1 MKQLMKPL
9 AISAIALALTACSQE
24 KFPANDT
31 ELVDEKDKQAYAL
44 GSSVGGFIARNL
56 ERQEEAD
63 YMLERDVVIAGFV
76 DAIKGDPQLTDEE
89 AEEILNAMR
98 QEVMEQ
104 RQNVLGQKS
113 AEEGQAY
120 LEENKKKEGVKV
132 TESGLQ
138 YEVLEEGEGDSP
150 AETDMVEVHY
160 EGTLINGEVF
170 DSSYERGE
178 PTSFPLNRVIQG
190 WTEGLQLMKEGA
202 KYRFVIPAEL
212 AYGEREVGGGQ
223 IPPNSTLI
231 FTVELLDVKNT
242 EEEPAGDTEQ

>member
-24 KFPANDT
+24 KFPANET
-31 ELVDEKDKQAYAL
+31 ELATEKDKQAYAL

-56 ERQEEAD
+56 DRQEEAD

-76 DAIKGDPQLTDEE
+76 DAIKGDPQLSDEE

-104 RQNVLGQKS
+104 RQNVLGKKS
-113 AEEGQAY
+113 EEEGKAY
-120 LEENKKKEGVKV
+120 LAENAKKEGVQ
-132 TESGLQ
+132 TTDSGLQ
-138 YEVLEEGEGDSP
+138 YEVLEEGDGISP
-150 AETDMVEVHY
+150 SETDMVEVHY

-170 DSSYERGE
+170 DSSYERDE
-178 PTSFPLNRVIQG
+178 PTSFPLNRVIPG
-190 WTEGLQLMKEGA
+190 WTEGLQLMKEGS

-231 FTVELLDVKNT
+231 FTVELLNVQKD
-242 EEEPAGDTEQ
+242 ELDREQQ

>member
-1 MKQLMKPL
+1 MTQLMKPL
-9 AISAIALALTACSQE
+9 AISAMALALTACSQE
-24 KFPANDT
+24 KFPANET
-31 ELVDEKDKQAYAL
+31 ELATEKDKQAYAL

-76 DAIKGDPQLTDEE
+76 DAIKGDPQLSDEE
-89 AEEILNAMR
+89 AEEILNTMR

-104 RQNVLGQKS
+104 RQNVLGKKS
-113 AEEGQAY
+113 EEEGKAY
-120 LEENKKKEGVKV
+120 LAENAKKEGVQ
-132 TESGLQ
+132 TTDSGLQ
-138 YEVLEEGEGDSP
+138 YEVLEQGDGIRPS
-150 AETDMVEVHY
+150 ETDMVEVHY

-170 DSSYERGE
+170 DSSYEREE
-178 PTSFPLNRVIQG
+178 PTSFPLNRVIPG

-231 FTVELLDVKNT
+231 FTVELLNVQKDELDAK
-242 EEEPAGDTEQ
+242 QQ

>member
-76 DAIKGDPQLTDEE
+76 DAVKGDPQLSDEE
-89 AEEILNAMR
+89 AEKILNTMR
-98 QEVMEQ
+98 KEVMEQ
-104 RQNVLGQKS
+104 RQNVLGKKA
-113 AEEGQAY
+113 AEEGKAY
-120 LEENKKKEGVKV
+120 LAENAKKEGVQ
-132 TESGLQ
+132 TTDSGLQ
-138 YEVLEEGEGDSP
+138 YEVLKEGDGVSP
-150 AETDMVEVHY
+150 SETDMVEVHY
-160 EGTLINGEVF
+160 EGTLVNGEVF

-178 PTSFPLNRVIQG
+178 PTSFPLNRVIPG

-202 KYRFVIPAEL
+202 KYRFVIPSEL
-212 AYGEREVGGGQ
+212 AYGDRELGDGQ

-231 FTVELLDVKNT
+231 FTVELLNVQKD
-242 EEEPAGDTEQ
+242 EPDTE